1 MTLAISFHEE
11 AFKGTKAEERR
22 NKMARKF
29 AFMIHPRIIDDFG
42 RRVGKVLRIGEEL
55 GMKITPKK
63 PSEWVLKHLSG
74 RMGYTICS
82 HFDVFGGKAEGYIV
96 AVLLSGKQMK
106 ELDRH
111 LVERRIIEAILFTQD
126 KLGAERIG
134 LGAYTAPMTR
144 NGLAVVKHPGIKA
157 YITHGDALSAAS
169 AVPIVKECARLKGID
184 IATST
189 IAVVGAYGIVGKAAA
204 LLLSDLNPRAMI
216 LTGHNHNKLAA
227 VGRELNGC
235 FQGEIVC
242 SADNFAI
249 RRADI
254 VILSITSDGYIVGP
268 KDLKKN
274 AIVVDMAQPHNMSQE
289 VCNQRPDVLRVD
301 GGYMSIADIN
311 LRFKMGPPRG
321 TTFACLTETIIST
334 LSGDRDHHVGPVDMD
349 FTRSIMPLAK
359 SLGFDVAPLTNFS
372 RSIYPDFQF
381 QKVAETAPLK
391 QRRGKSRFLG
401 EERALD
407 FDN

>member
-1 MTLAISFHEE
+1 
-11 AFKGTKAEERR
+11 
-22 NKMARKF
+22 MARKF

-55 GMKITPKK
+55 GMKITPKR
-63 PSEWVLKHLSG
+63 PSEWILKQLRG

-111 LVERRIIEAILFTQD
+111 LVERRIIDAILFTQN

-144 NGLAVVKHPGIKA
+144 NGLAVIKHPGIKA

-169 AVPIVKECARLKGID
+169 AVPIVRESARLKGID
-184 IATST
+184 IATSS

-204 LLLSDLNPRAMI
+204 LLLAEFNPRAMI

-227 VGRELNGC
+227 ISRELSGC
-235 FQGEIVC
+235 FQGEIIC
-242 SADNFAI
+242 SADNSAI
-249 RRADI
+249 RQADI

-274 AIVVDMAQPHNMSQE
+274 AVVVDMAQPHNMSQE
-289 VCNQRPDVLRVD
+289 VCIQRPDVLRVD

-321 TTFACLTETIIST
+321 TTSACLTETIISA
-334 LSGDRDHHVGPVDMD
+334 LSGDCDHHVGPVDMD
-349 FTRSIMPLAK
+349 FARSIMPLAN
-359 SLGFDVAPLTNFS
+359 SLGFEVAPPTNFS
-372 RSIYPDFQF
+372 RPIDLDFQF
-381 QKVAETAPLK
+381 QRSAETALLK
-391 QRRGKSRFLG
+391 RTERSSLFLG
-401 EERALD
+401 EERVLD

>member
-1 MTLAISFHEE
+1 
-11 AFKGTKAEERR
+11 
-22 NKMARKF
+22 MARKF

-63 PSEWVLKHLSG
+63 PSEWILKHLKG

-111 LVERRIIEAILFTQD
+111 LVERRIIDAILFAQD

-144 NGLAVVKHPGIKA
+144 NGLSVVKDPRIKA

-169 AVPIVKECARLKGID
+169 AVPIVRECARLKGID
-184 IATST
+184 IAAAT

-204 LLLSDLNPRAMI
+204 LLLAELNPRTMI

-227 VGRELNGC
+227 ISRELSGC
-235 FQGEIVC
+235 FQGEIIC
-242 SADNFAI
+242 SADNSAI
-249 RRADI
+249 RKADI

-274 AIVVDMAQPHNMSQE
+274 AVVVDMAQPHNMSQE

-349 FTRSIMPLAK
+349 FARSIMPLAK
-359 SLGFDVAPLTNFS
+359 SLGFDVAPPTNFS
-372 RSIYPDFQF
+372 RPIDLDFQF
-381 QKVAETAPLK
+381 QGSAETALLK
-391 QRRGKSRFLG
+391 RTERSSLFLG
-401 EERALD
+401 EERVLD

>member
-1 MTLAISFHEE
+1 
-11 AFKGTKAEERR
+11 
-22 NKMARKF
+22 MARKF

-55 GMKITPKK
+55 GMKITPKR
-63 PSEWVLKHLSG
+63 PSEWILKQLRG

-111 LVERRIIEAILFTQD
+111 LVERRIIDAILFTQD

-157 YITHGDALSAAS
+157 KITHGDALSAAS

-204 LLLSDLNPRAMI
+204 LLLAELNPRTMI

-227 VGRELNGC
+227 ISRELSGC
-235 FQGEIVC
+235 FQGEIIC
-242 SADNFAI
+242 SPDNSAI
-249 RRADI
+249 RKADI

-349 FTRSIMPLAK
+349 FARGIMPLAN
-359 SLGFDVAPLTNFS
+359 SLGFEVAPPTNFS
-372 RSIYPDFQF
+372 RPIDLDFQF
-381 QKVAETAPLK
+381 QKAADTAPLK
-391 QRRGKSRFLG
+391 QRRDTSRLLG
-401 EERALD
+401 EERVLD

>member
-1 MTLAISFHEE
+1 
-11 AFKGTKAEERR
+11 
-22 NKMARKF
+22 MARKF

-42 RRVGKVLRIGEEL
+42 RRVGKVLRIGEDL

-63 PSEWVLKHLSG
+63 PSEWILKHLRG

-144 NGLAVVKHPGIKA
+144 NGLAVIRHPGIKA
-157 YITHGDALSAAS
+157 KITHGDALSAAS
-169 AVPIVKECARLKGID
+169 AVPIVKECSRLKGID
-184 IATST
+184 IAAAT

-204 LLLSDLNPRAMI
+204 LLLGELNPRAMI

-227 VGRELNGC
+227 VSKELSGC
-235 FQGEIVC
+235 FQGEIIC
-242 SADNFAI
+242 SADNSTI
-249 RRADI
+249 READI
-254 VILSITSDGYIVGP
+254 VILSITSDGYIVVS

-274 AIVVDMAQPHNMSQE
+274 AIVVDMAQPHNMSQD

-334 LSGDRDHHVGPVDMD
+334 LSVDRDHHVGPVDMD
-349 FTRSIMPLAK
+349 FARSIMPLAN
-359 SLGFDVAPLTNFS
+359 SLGFEVAPPTNFS
-372 RSIYPDFQF
+372 RPIDLDFQF
-381 QKVAETAPLK
+381 QRSAETTPLK
-391 QRRGKSRFLG
+391 RTEGGSLFLADG
-401 EERALD
+401 RVLD

>member
-1 MTLAISFHEE
+1 
-11 AFKGTKAEERR
+11 
-22 NKMARKF
+22 MARKF

-55 GMKITPKK
+55 GMKITPKR
-63 PSEWVLKHLSG
+63 PSNWILKHLRG

-96 AVLLSGKQMK
+96 AVLLTGRQMK

-111 LVERRIIEAILFTQD
+111 LVERRIIDAVLFTQD
-126 KLGAERIG
+126 TLGAERIG
-134 LGAYTAPMTR
+134 LGVYTAPMTR
-144 NGLAVVKHPGIKA
+144 NGLAVVRHPGIKA
-157 YITHGDALSAAS
+157 KITHGDGLSAAS

-184 IATST
+184 IATT
-189 IAVVGAYGIVGKAAA
+189 TLAVVGGYGIVGRAAA
-204 LLLSDLNPRAMI
+204 LLLSELNPRAMI

-227 VGRELNGC
+227 VGKELSDC

-242 SADNFAI
+242 SADNTAI
-249 RRADI
+249 RQADI
-254 VILSITSDGYIVGP
+254 VILTVTSDRYIVGSE
-268 KDLKKN
+268 DLKGN

-321 TTFACLTETIIST
+321 TTFACLCETIIST
-334 LSGDRDHHVGPVDMD
+334 ISGDRDHHVGPVDMD
-349 FTRSIMPLAK
+349 FARSIMPLAK
-359 SLGFDVAPLTNFS
+359 SLGFEVAPLTNFS
-372 RSIYPDFQF
+372 RPIDLDFQL
-381 QKVAETAPLK
+381 QRSTETALLK
-391 QRRGKSRFLG
+391 RAERSSLFLG
-401 EERALD
+401 EERVLD

>member
-1 MTLAISFHEE
+1 
-11 AFKGTKAEERR
+11 
-22 NKMARKF
+22 MARKF

-55 GMKITPKK
+55 GMKITPKR
-63 PSEWVLKHLSG
+63 PSNWILKHLRG
-74 RMGYTICS
+74 RMGYTVCS
-82 HFDVFGGKAEGYIV
+82 HFDVFGGEAEGYIV
-96 AVLLSGKQMK
+96 AVLLTGRQMK

-111 LVERRIIEAILFTQD
+111 LVERRIIDAVLFTQD

-134 LGAYTAPMTR
+134 LGVYTAPMTR
-144 NGLAVVKHPGIKA
+144 NGLAVIKHPGIKA
-157 YITHGDALSAAS
+157 KITHGDALSAAS

-184 IATST
+184 IATT
-189 IAVVGAYGIVGKAAA
+189 TLAVVGGYGIVGRAAT
-204 LLLSDLNPRAMI
+204 LLLSALNPRAMI

-227 VGRELNGC
+227 VSRELSNC
-235 FQGEIVC
+235 FQGEIIC
-242 SADNFAI
+242 SADNSAI
-249 RRADI
+249 RKADI
-254 VILSITSDGYIVGP
+254 VILTVTSDRYIVGP
-268 KDLKKN
+268 EDLKEN

-349 FTRSIMPLAK
+349 FARSIMPLAK

-381 QKVAETAPLK
+381 QKAADTAPLK
-391 QRRGKSRFLG
+391 QKSDKSRFLS
-401 EERALD
+401 EERVLD

>member
-1 MTLAISFHEE
+1 
-11 AFKGTKAEERR
+11 
-22 NKMARKF
+22 MARKF

-63 PSEWVLKHLSG
+63 PSEWILKHLRG

-144 NGLAVVKHPGIKA
+144 NGLAVIRHPAIKA
-157 YITHGDALSAAS
+157 KITHGDALSAAS
-169 AVPIVKECARLKGID
+169 AVPIVKECSRLKGID
-184 IATST
+184 IAAAT

-204 LLLSDLNPRAMI
+204 LLLGELNPRTMI

-227 VGRELNGC
+227 VSKELSGC
-235 FQGEIVC
+235 FQGEIIC
-242 SADNFAI
+242 SADNSTI
-249 RRADI
+249 READI
-254 VILSITSDGYIVGP
+254 VILSITSDGYIVFP

-289 VCNQRPDVLRVD
+289 VCNLRPDVLRVD

-334 LSGDRDHHVGPVDMD
+334 LSGDRDHHVGPVEMD
-349 FTRSIMPLAK
+349 FARSIMPLAN
-359 SLGFDVAPLTNFS
+359 SLGFEVAPLTNFS
-372 RSIYPDFQF
+372 RPIDLDLQF
-381 QKVAETAPLK
+381 QKSAETAPLK
-391 QRRGKSRFLG
+391 RRKGSSLFLG
-401 EERALD
+401 DERVLD

>member
-1 MTLAISFHEE
+1 
-11 AFKGTKAEERR
+11 
-22 NKMARKF
+22 
-29 AFMIHPRIIDDFG
+29 MIHPRIIDDFG

-55 GMKITPKK
+55 GMKITPKR
-63 PSEWVLKHLSG
+63 PSEWILKQLRG

-111 LVERRIIEAILFTQD
+111 LVERRIIDAILFTQN

-157 YITHGDALSAAS
+157 KITHGDALSAAS
-169 AVPIVKECARLKGID
+169 AVPIVRESARLKGID
-184 IATST
+184 IATSS

-204 LLLSDLNPRAMI
+204 LLLGELNPRTMI

-227 VGRELNGC
+227 VNRELSSC
-235 FQGEIVC
+235 FQGEIIC
-242 SADNFAI
+242 SADNSAI
-249 RRADI
+249 RQADI

-274 AIVVDMAQPHNMSQE
+274 AVVVDMAQPHNMSQE

-349 FTRSIMPLAK
+349 FARGIMPLAN
-359 SLGFDVAPLTNFS
+359 SLGFEVAPPTNFS
-372 RSIYPDFQF
+372 RPIDLDFQF
-381 QKVAETAPLK
+381 QRSAETALLNA
-391 QRRGKSRFLG
+391 QSAAHF
-401 EERALD
+401 
-407 FDN
+407 F

>member
-1 MTLAISFHEE
+1 
-11 AFKGTKAEERR
+11 
-22 NKMARKF
+22 MARKF

-55 GMKITPKK
+55 GMKITPKR
-63 PSEWVLKHLSG
+63 PSNWILKHLSG

-96 AVLLSGKQMK
+96 AVLLTGRQMK
-106 ELDRH
+106 ELDRR
-111 LVERRIIEAILFTQD
+111 LVERRIIDAVLFTQD

-134 LGAYTAPMTR
+134 LGVYTAPMTR

-157 YITHGDALSAAS
+157 KITHGDALSAAS
-169 AVPIVKECARLKGID
+169 AVAIVKECARLKGID
-184 IATST
+184 IATT
-189 IAVVGAYGIVGKAAA
+189 TLAVVGGYGIVGRAAA
-204 LLLSDLNPRAMI
+204 LLLSELKPRAMI

-227 VGRELNGC
+227 VSRELNGC
-235 FQGEIVC
+235 FQGEIIC
-242 SADNFAI
+242 SADNSAI
-249 RRADI
+249 RKADI
-254 VILSITSDGYIVGP
+254 VILTITSDGYLVGP

-321 TTFACLTETIIST
+321 TTFACLAETIAST
-334 LSGDRDHHVGPVDMD
+334 LSGDRDHHVGPVDMN
-349 FTRSIMPLAK
+349 FARSIMPLAN
-359 SLGFDVAPLTNFS
+359 SLGFEVAPLTNFS
-372 RSIYPDFQF
+372 RPINLDLQF
-381 QKVAETAPLK
+381 QRSEETALLK
-391 QRRGKSRFLG
+391 HTEGGSLFLADD
-401 EERALD
+401 RVLD

>member
-1 MTLAISFHEE
+1 
-11 AFKGTKAEERR
+11 
-22 NKMARKF
+22 MARKF

-55 GMKITPKK
+55 GMKITPKR
-63 PSEWVLKHLSG
+63 PSEWILKQLRG

-111 LVERRIIEAILFTQD
+111 LVERRIIDAILFTQN

-144 NGLAVVKHPGIKA
+144 NGLAVIKHPGIKA

-169 AVPIVKECARLKGID
+169 AVPIVRESARLKGID
-184 IATST
+184 IATSS

-204 LLLSDLNPRAMI
+204 LLLSELNPRAMI

-227 VGRELNGC
+227 VSKELNGC
-235 FQGEIVC
+235 FQGEIIC
-242 SADNFAI
+242 SADNSAI
-249 RRADI
+249 RQADI

-274 AIVVDMAQPHNMSQE
+274 AVVVDMAQPHNMSQE
-289 VCNQRPDVLRVD
+289 VCIQRPDVLRVD

-349 FTRSIMPLAK
+349 FARGIMPLAN
-359 SLGFDVAPLTNFS
+359 SLGFEVAPPTNFS
-372 RSIYPDFQF
+372 RPIDLDFQF
-381 QKVAETAPLK
+381 QRSAETALLK
-391 QRRGKSRFLG
+391 RTERSSLFLG
-401 EERALD
+401 EERVLD

>member
-1 MTLAISFHEE
+1 
-11 AFKGTKAEERR
+11 
-22 NKMARKF
+22 MARKF

-63 PSEWVLKHLSG
+63 PSEWILKHLRG

-111 LVERRIIEAILFTQD
+111 LVERRIIDAILFAQD
-126 KLGAERIG
+126 NLGAERIG

-144 NGLAVVKHPGIKA
+144 NGLSVVKHPAIKA
-157 YITHGDALSAAS
+157 RITHGDALSAAS
-169 AVPIVKECARLKGID
+169 AVPIVRECARLKGID
-184 IATST
+184 ITAAT

-204 LLLSDLNPRAMI
+204 LLLAELNPRTMI

-227 VGRELNGC
+227 VSRELSNC
-235 FQGEIVC
+235 FQGEIIC
-242 SADNFAI
+242 SSDNSAI
-249 RRADI
+249 RKSQI

-268 KDLKKN
+268 KDLKKD

-289 VCNQRPDVLRVD
+289 VCNRRPDVLRVD

-321 TTFACLTETIIST
+321 TTFACLTETIAST
-334 LSGDRDHHVGPVDMD
+334 LSGDCDHHVGPVDME
-349 FTRSIMPLAK
+349 FARGIMPLAN
-359 SLGFDVAPLTNFS
+359 SLGFEVAPLTNFS
-372 RSIYPDFQF
+372 RPIDLASQSQMAADTVPMGQPGTDSLCF
-381 QKVAETAPLK
+381 
-391 QRRGKSRFLG
+391 G
-401 EERALD
+401 EEGVLGLD
-407 FDN
+407 N

>member
-1 MTLAISFHEE
+1 
-11 AFKGTKAEERR
+11 
-22 NKMARKF
+22 MARKF

-55 GMKITPKK
+55 GMKITPKR
-63 PSEWVLKHLSG
+63 PSNWILKHLRG

-96 AVLLSGKQMK
+96 AVLLTGRQMK

-111 LVERRIIEAILFTQD
+111 LVERRIIDAVLFTQD
-126 KLGAERIG
+126 TLGAERIG
-134 LGAYTAPMTR
+134 LGVYTAPMTR
-144 NGLAVVKHPGIKA
+144 NGLAVVRHPGLKA
-157 YITHGDALSAAS
+157 KITHGDGLSAAS

-184 IATST
+184 IATT
-189 IAVVGAYGIVGKAAA
+189 TLAVVGGYGIVGRAAA
-204 LLLSDLNPRAMI
+204 LLLSELNPRAMI

-227 VGRELNGC
+227 VGKELSDC

-242 SADNFAI
+242 SADNTAI
-249 RRADI
+249 RQADI
-254 VILSITSDGYIVGP
+254 VILTVTSDRYIVGSE
-268 KDLKKN
+268 DLKGN

-321 TTFACLTETIIST
+321 TTFACLCETIIST
-334 LSGDRDHHVGPVDMD
+334 ISGDRDHHVGPVDMD
-349 FTRSIMPLAK
+349 FARSIMPLAK
-359 SLGFDVAPLTNFS
+359 SLGFEVAPLTNFS
-372 RSIYPDFQF
+372 RPIDLDFQL
-381 QKVAETAPLK
+381 QRSTETALLK
-391 QRRGKSRFLG
+391 RAERSSLFLG
-401 EERALD
+401 EERVLD

>member
-1 MTLAISFHEE
+1 
-11 AFKGTKAEERR
+11 
-22 NKMARKF
+22 MARKF

-63 PSEWVLKHLSG
+63 PSEWILKHLRG

-144 NGLAVVKHPGIKA
+144 NGLAVIRHPGIKA
-157 YITHGDALSAAS
+157 KITHGDALSAAS
-169 AVPIVKECARLKGID
+169 AVPIVKECSRLKGID
-184 IATST
+184 IAAAT

-204 LLLSDLNPRAMI
+204 LLLGELNPRTMI

-227 VGRELNGC
+227 VSKELSGC
-235 FQGEIVC
+235 FQGEIIC
-242 SADNFAI
+242 SADNSTI
-249 RRADI
+249 READI
-254 VILSITSDGYIVGP
+254 VILSITSDGYIVVP

-334 LSGDRDHHVGPVDMD
+334 LSGDRDHHVGPVEMD
-349 FTRSIMPLAK
+349 FARSIMPLAN
-359 SLGFDVAPLTNFS
+359 SLGFEVAPLTNFS
-372 RSIYPDFQF
+372 RPIDLDLQF
-381 QKVAETAPLK
+381 QKSAETAPLK
-391 QRRGKSRFLG
+391 RTERSSPFLG
-401 EERALD
+401 EKRALD

>member
-1 MTLAISFHEE
+1 
-11 AFKGTKAEERR
+11 
-22 NKMARKF
+22 MARKF

-55 GMKITPKK
+55 GMKITPKR
-63 PSEWVLKHLSG
+63 PSNWILKHLRG

-96 AVLLSGKQMK
+96 AVLLTGRQMK

-111 LVERRIIEAILFTQD
+111 LVERRIIDAVLFTQD
-126 KLGAERIG
+126 TLGAERIG
-134 LGAYTAPMTR
+134 LGVYTAPMTR
-144 NGLAVVKHPGIKA
+144 NGLAVIKHPGIKA
-157 YITHGDALSAAS
+157 KITHGDGLSAAS
-169 AVPIVKECARLKGID
+169 AIPIVKECARLKGID
-184 IATST
+184 IATAT
-189 IAVVGAYGIVGKAAA
+189 IGVVGGYGIVGRAAA
-204 LLLSDLNPRAMI
+204 LLLSELNPRAMI

-227 VGRELNGC
+227 VSRELNGC
-235 FQGEIVC
+235 FQGEIIC
-242 SADNFAI
+242 SADSTAI
-249 RRADI
+249 RQADI
-254 VILSITSDGYIVGP
+254 VILTITSDRYIVGSE
-268 KDLKKN
+268 DLKGN

-334 LSGDRDHHVGPVDMD
+334 LSGDHDHHVGPVDMK
-349 FTRSIMPLAK
+349 FARGIMPLAK
-359 SLGFDVAPLTNFS
+359 SLGFEVAPLTNFS

-381 QKVAETAPLK
+381 QKAADTAPLK
-391 QRRGKSRFLG
+391 QRSDTSGFLG
-401 EERALD
+401 EERVLD